1 MSKNKVDHWHNN
13 LLLSKR
19 VTDYLFIKTSVNIYC
34 LSNLNQ
40 ILVIL
45 WQKNKKRKQD
55 FEFCSLSS
63 EIYTNTFFVSE
74 STQSKVV
81 PSIADNNKKHN

>member
-1 MSKNKVDHWHNN
+1 MSKNKVDHWQNN

-34 LSNLNQ
+34 LSNLNR

-55 FEFCSLSS
+55 FKFRLLSS
-63 EIYTNTFFVSE
+63 EIYANTFFVSE
-74 STQSKVV
+74 STKSKVV
-81 PSIADNNKKHN
+81 PLIVDNNTKT

>member
-19 VTDYLFIKTSVNIYC
+19 VTDNLFIKTSVNIYC
-34 LSNLNQ
+34 LSKLNR

-55 FEFCSLSS
+55 FEFCLFSS
-63 EIYTNTFFVSE
+63 EIYLNTFFVSE
-74 STQSKVV
+74 STKSKVV
-81 PSIADNNKKHN
+81 PLIVDNNTKT